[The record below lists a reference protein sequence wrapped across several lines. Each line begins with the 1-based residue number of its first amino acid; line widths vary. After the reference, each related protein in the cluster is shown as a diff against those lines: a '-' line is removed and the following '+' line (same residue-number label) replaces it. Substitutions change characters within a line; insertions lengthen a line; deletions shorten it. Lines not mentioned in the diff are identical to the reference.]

1 VTHAL
6 RAGVVLL
13 LLAAPLGVERL
24 YSAYYLQLLTW
35 VLIFGLFAM
44 ALDVSLGFGGLVSF
58 GHAAFFGTGAY
69 AAALT
74 LKHAVFSL
82 PACLTAGILAGAAV
96 AAVVAY
102 FAVESRGVYLAM
114 LTFAFAQLLYESS
127 IKWVGL
133 TGGSDGLPGPGRP
146 PLVLGPVTITLADR
160 EQMYYVVVA
169 FVVVG
174 YAVARRL
181 VASPFG
187 AALVA
192 VRENEARAAA
202 IGIDVNRHKRLALV
216 VSGALSGLAG
226 ALFALFQNFVSPE
239 LLFWAMS
246 GEVVIMALLGGLG
259 TLYGGMIGAVIA
271 VGFREILSTYTENW
285 LALLGALYVVC
296 VMFFPEGLVRLRRS
310 RAARAQSPGL
320 TPVQA
325 RR

>member
-1 VTHAL
+1 MTRWLLA
-6 RAGVVLL
+6 AVVLL
-13 LLAAPLGVERL
+13 LLVVPLGVERV
-24 YSAYYLQLLTW
+24 YSTYYLQLLTW
-35 VLIFGLFAM
+35 VLIFGLFAL

-58 GHAAFFGTGAY
+58 GHAAFFGAGAY

-74 LKHAVFSL
+74 LKHVVFSL
-82 PACLTAGILAGAAV
+82 PACLVAGVLGASVV

-127 IKWVGL
+127 IKWVSL

-146 PLVLGPVTITLADR
+146 PLVLGPLTITLSDR

-169 FVVVG
+169 FVILG
-174 YAVARRL
+174 YVVARRL

-202 IGIDVNRHKRLALV
+202 IGIDVDRHKRLALV
-216 VSGALSGLAG
+216 ASGALSGLAG
-226 ALFALFQNFVSPE
+226 ALFAVFQNFVSPE
-239 LLFWAMS
+239 LLFWSMS

-271 VGFREILSTYTENW
+271 VGFREVLSSYTDNW
-285 LALLGALYVVC
+285 LVFLGALYVVC
-296 VMFFPEGLVRLRRS
+296 VMFFPQGLMRLRRR
-310 RAARAQSPGL
+310 RAVRDQPAGL
-320 TPVQA
+320 MPVEA

>member
-1 VTHAL
+1 MTRWLLA
-6 RAGVVLL
+6 AVVLL
-13 LLAAPLGVERL
+13 LLVVPLGVERV
-24 YSAYYLQLLTW
+24 YSTYYLQLLTW
-35 VLIFGLFAM
+35 VLIFGLFAL

-58 GHAAFFGTGAY
+58 GHAAFFGAGAY

-74 LKHAVFSL
+74 LKHVVFSL
-82 PACLTAGILAGAAV
+82 PACLVAGVLGASVV

-127 IKWVGL
+127 IKWVSL

-146 PLVLGPVTITLADR
+146 PLVLGPLTITLSDR

-169 FVVVG
+169 FVILG
-174 YAVARRL
+174 YVVARRL

-202 IGIDVNRHKRLALV
+202 IGIDIDRHKRLALV
-216 VSGALSGLAG
+216 ASGALSGLAG
-226 ALFALFQNFVSPE
+226 ALFAVFQNFVSPE
-239 LLFWAMS
+239 LLFWSMS

-271 VGFREILSTYTENW
+271 VGFREVLSSYTDNW
-285 LALLGALYVVC
+285 LVFLGALYVVC
-296 VMFFPEGLVRLRRS
+296 VMFFPQGLMRLRRR
-310 RAARAQSPGL
+310 RAVRDQPAGL
-320 TPVQA
+320 MPVEA